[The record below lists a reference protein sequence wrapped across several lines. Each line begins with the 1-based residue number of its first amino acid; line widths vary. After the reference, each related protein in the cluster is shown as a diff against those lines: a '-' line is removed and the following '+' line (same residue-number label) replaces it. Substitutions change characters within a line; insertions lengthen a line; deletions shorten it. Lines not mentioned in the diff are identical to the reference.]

1 VNYRR
6 LSLYLDK
13 LQAYQVKRLAL
24 LEKWETADL
33 LRVLIVLGMHEDF
46 GNKEYLT
53 KRLTHGSAV
62 SHVFRPIK
70 AILGSSLIMDLRLP
84 AGLAVLIDIYAQRTA
99 ASRNQ
104 ALAELLLAGT
114 KAYCQTELSFHEALK
129 AAHTTRECESGQQ
142 DPT

>member
-1 VNYRR
+1 MNYRR

-84 AGLAVLIDIYAQRTA
+84 AGLAVLIDIYAQKNCSQSKPSTRRAPPRGHEGLLSDRT
-99 ASRNQ
+99 
-104 ALAELLLAGT
+104 LI
-114 KAYCQTELSFHEALK
+114 
-129 AAHTTRECESGQQ
+129 
-142 DPT
+142 P